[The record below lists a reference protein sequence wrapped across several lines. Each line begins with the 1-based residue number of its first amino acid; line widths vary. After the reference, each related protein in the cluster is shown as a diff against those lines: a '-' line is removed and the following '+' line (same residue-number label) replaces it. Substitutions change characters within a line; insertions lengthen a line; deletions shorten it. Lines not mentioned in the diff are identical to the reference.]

1 MDIWTI
7 LRIKATTDIAA
18 IKKAYARRAA
28 ECHPEEDPKG
38 FQELHE
44 AYADAMEIA
53 RMRNRHNSES
63 EEKPAPKAPVFRAAP
78 KNLHKLGNAR
88 PADEEPA
95 SPLPKIVAPKGTPLR
110 VGFNLR
116 PSSPS
121 PEDNAPQES
130 PENAG
135 EYQFKK
141 GSAASAQ
148 GPEDMP
154 PKEHMEGAEGYR
166 FTQGGATETPPPDDD
181 ALPQEENTGSPP
193 AYVFPPADGKPDE
206 DMPDEAVLL
215 QEPLENA
222 EVYRFPK
229 GGAANDQEPEEHP
242 PQGHPEDA
250 GEYQFPKGSP
260 GAPPAPEP
268 ASPMRG
274 GPPVTSTGTPLVFPG
289 FMLPD
294 VGADMGMPF
303 MPFLSMAAA
312 AGAPEQEQHPQTKE
326 AAEHLQLLESAR
338 QHCLDTMRT
347 LLEQDAPEA
356 AWYPLLLG
364 TDFTLIRYD
373 GKFLL
378 SLLRFCRKQLS
389 MEMASALYMAYGFAS
404 DKFLRK
410 FPVTAPLHTVLNE
423 FLQLPQG
430 SIPFLSLSE
439 NLHRSDKVL
448 AGLARLCAA
457 SREPF
462 VCDQA
467 VRTPAF
473 VHVKHQP
480 YFLLK
485 LAAFLETND
494 VAKEW
499 RQALAQAYQ
508 FRELPES
515 SCLRTLAEQL
525 PVAAGAPDQTSY
537 NPAADNLL
545 LDESALD
552 AFFTT
557 ARENMLDLLEK
568 TRKGFPQS
576 TRREPWE
583 HVFTRPEF
591 ALVRRDALFLAWV
604 LFFLKNENVPVGIWP
619 TLADAY
625 SADFAALPQEP
636 AASPEPSPEAS
647 PEERTTAYLMMLRH
661 ALQTHKNT
669 LPENPSFWNIIKSM
683 LRSI

>member
-1 MDIWTI
+1 MD
-7 LRIKATTDIAA
+7 
-18 IKKAYARRAA
+18 
-28 ECHPEEDPKG
+28 
-38 FQELHE
+38 
-44 AYADAMEIA
+44 
-53 RMRNRHNSES
+53 
-63 EEKPAPKAPVFRAAP
+63 
-78 KNLHKLGNAR
+78 
-88 PADEEPA
+88 
-95 SPLPKIVAPKGTPLR
+95 GT
-110 VGFNLR
+110 
-116 PSSPS
+116 
-121 PEDNAPQES
+121 
-130 PENAG
+130 
-135 EYQFKK
+135 
-141 GSAASAQ
+141 
-148 GPEDMP
+148 
-154 PKEHMEGAEGYR
+154 EGYR
-166 FTQGGATETPPPDDD
+166 FTKGGAVETPLPVGDS
-181 ALPQEENTGSPP
+181 LPQEESAGSPP
-193 AYVFPPADGKPDE
+193 AYVFPPAPG
-206 DMPDEAVLL
+206 EASLP
-215 QEPLENA
+215 QEPVEGA
-222 EVYRFPK
+222 GGYQFPK
-229 GGAANDQEPEEHP
+229 GSAANAQEPEEC
-242 PQGHPEDA
+242 PENA

-260 GAPPAPEP
+260 AAPPAPEP
-268 ASPMRG
+268 VAPLRG
-274 GPPVTSTGTPLVFPG
+274 GPVTSTGGTPLVFPG

-312 AGAPEQEQHPQTKE
+312 AGAPEQEQYPQTKE
-326 AAEHLQLLESAR
+326 AAEHLQLLEGSR

-364 TDFTLIRYD
+364 ADFTLIQYD

-404 DKFLRK
+404 DKSLRK

-423 FLQLPQG
+423 FLQLPQDAI
-430 SIPFLSLSE
+430 SFRSLSE

-457 SREPF
+457 SREPI
-462 VCDQA
+462 VCGQT

-494 VAKEW
+494 VAEEW

-508 FRELPES
+508 FRESPES
-515 SCLRTLAEQL
+515 LCLRTLAEQL
-525 PVAAGAPDQTSY
+525 PVATGAPGQASY

-552 AFFTT
+552 AFYIT

-576 TRREPWE
+576 TRREPWD

-604 LFFLKNENVPVGIWP
+604 LDFLQEENWPVGIRP
-619 TLADAY
+619 AIADAY
-625 SADFAALPQEP
+625 SADFAMLPQDPP
-636 AASPEPSPEAS
+636 ASLEPSPEAS
-647 PEERTTAYLMMLRH
+647 PEEMTTACLMMLRH

-669 LPENPSFWNIIKSM
+669 LPENPSFWSIIKSM

>member
-1 MDIWTI
+1 MSIWTI
-7 LRIKATTDIAA
+7 LGIEATTDIAT

-44 AYADAMEIA
+44 AYADALEIA
-53 RMRNRHNSES
+53 KVRNRHSSES
-63 EEKPAPKAPVFRAAP
+63 EEKPAPKTPVFRAVP
-78 KNLHKLGNAR
+78 KNLHKLGNGR
-88 PADEEPA
+88 PADEDPS
-95 SPLPKIVAPKGTPLR
+95 SPSPEVVAPKGTPLR

-121 PEDNAPQES
+121 PEDNAPQKPLEDD
-130 PENAG
+130 G
-135 EYQFKK
+135 GCQFPK
-141 GSAASAQ
+141 GSAASESGQ
-148 GPEDMP
+148 ENMP
-154 PKEHMEGAEGYR
+154 PKEHMEGTEGYR
-166 FTQGGATETPPPDDD
+166 FTKGGATETPPPDDD
-181 ALPQEENTGSPP
+181 ALPQEESAGSPS
-193 AYVFPPADGKPDE
+193 AYVFPPAGGKPAVDT
-206 DMPDEAVLL
+206 PDAATLP
-215 QEPLENA
+215 QEPLTDA
-222 EVYRFPK
+222 GTYQFPK
-229 GGAANDQEPEEHP
+229 GSAAGAQGPEEQP
-242 PQGHPEDA
+242 PQGQPENA

-260 GAPPAPEP
+260 SVPPAPEP
-268 ASPMRG
+268 VAPMRG
-274 GPPVTSTGTPLVFPG
+274 GPVTSTGGTPLVFPG
-289 FMLPD
+289 FMYPD
-294 VGADMGMPF
+294 VGADVGMPF
-303 MPFLSMAAA
+303 VPFLSMAGAA
-312 AGAPEQEQHPQTKE
+312 NAPEQEQYPQTKE
-326 AAEHLQLLESAR
+326 AAEHLQLLEGAR

-364 TDFTLIRYD
+364 ADFTLIQYD

-378 SLLRFCRKQLS
+378 ALLRLCRKQLS
-389 MEMASALYMAYGFAS
+389 LEMASALYMAYGFAS
-404 DKFLRK
+404 DKSLRK
-410 FPVTAPLHTVLNE
+410 FPVTTPIHTVLNE
-423 FLQLPQG
+423 FLQLPQEA
-430 SIPFLSLSE
+430 IPLFSLSE
-439 NLHRSDKVL
+439 NLHRSDMAL
-448 AGLARLCAA
+448 AGLARLCTACK
-457 SREPF
+457 EPF
-462 VCDQA
+462 VCGQA
-467 VRTPAF
+467 VRTSAF

-485 LAAFLETND
+485 LAVFLKTND
-494 VAKEW
+494 VAEEW
-499 RQALAQAYQ
+499 RHALAQAYQ

-515 SCLRTLAEQL
+515 LCLRTLAEQL
-525 PVAAGAPDQTSY
+525 PIVAGKPDQTLY

-545 LDESALD
+545 LDETALD
-552 AFFTT
+552 TFYIT
-557 ARENMLDLLEK
+557 ARENMLELLEK

-576 TRREPWE
+576 TRREPWD

-604 LFFLKNENVPVGIWP
+604 LFFLQNENLPVGIWP

-625 SADFAALPQEP
+625 SADFAALPQES